1 MEIPKAEAPVAQWTR
16 IEFGVKEVREKLIEM
31 GQRMHVVETTSSAHT
46 MDILKLQLADAN
58 RESLEA
64 GITAALD
71 RQANQRWSPFDGC
84 CDGAVVWVEH
94 DPGDGCEYSCYVY
107 LCSGYG

>member
-16 IEFGVKEVREKLIEM
+16 IEYGVKDMREKLVEM
-31 GQRMHVVETTSSAHT
+31 GQRVYIVETSTSAHAI
-46 MDILKLQLADAN
+46 DILKLQLSEKS

-71 RQANQRWSPFDGC
+71 RQANARWSPFARMMTVLAGMS
-84 CDGAVVWVEH
+84 AVLTIVILLMTKT
-94 DPGDGCEYSCYVY
+94 GR
-107 LCSGYG
+107 